1 MRSFLTLS
9 LLISFFA
16 ISCNTPSGEPGTIT
30 GQFTGVEEGT
40 SIFLRSFNQGALVQV
55 GKAETDLNGEFSI
68 TPEKPLKAGY
78 HQIMVEKRSPMVL
91 ITNSEESPHIIAE
104 IPEGRGYLTGATITG
119 SASSTLLASYYDV
132 IMPIQDEIL
141 IAQKAS
147 RLAEDSERAE
157 FTVITKDLIERLNIV
172 TLEFI
177 ANNSEDPAALA
188 GLENLNPSTNGSIFK
203 EILEK
208 LRDEYGNTHYFTML
222 NQKYA
227 KSLNPRTL
235 PKQNPD
241 SKTKRNSK
249 NSKYMA
255 GDIAPDIAM
264 NDLDGNLRRLS
275 DLRGKVVLLDFWA
288 SWCGPCRR
296 ENPHVVHA
304 YNKYN
309 SQGFEVFSVSL
320 DSDLNKW
327 KNAVEQDGLI
337 WKNHVSDLAGWKNA
351 SAREYGISSIPHTML
366 LDTDGTII
374 RTHLRGAALESELIK
389 LFGE

>member
-1 MRSFLTLS
+1 MRAFLILSTL
-9 LLISFFA
+9 ICFYA
-16 ISCNTPSGEPGTIT
+16 ISCNSPSGEPGTIT
-30 GQFTGVEEGT
+30 GQFTGLEEGT

-55 GKAETDLNGEFSI
+55 GKTETDLNGSFSI
-68 TPEKPLKAGY
+68 TPEKPLKSGY
-78 HQIMVEKRSPMVL
+78 HQLMVEKRSPVL
-91 ITNSEESPHIIAE
+91 FITNSDESPHITAE

-119 SASSTLLASYYDV
+119 SSSSTLLASYYDV

-141 IAQKAS
+141 EAHKAS
-147 RLAEDSERAE
+147 RIADDSEKAE
-157 FTVITKDLIERLNIV
+157 YTVITKNLIQILN
-172 TLEFI
+172 TFSLEFI
-177 ANNSEDPAALA
+177 AENIEDPAALA
-188 GLENLNPSTNGSIFK
+188 ALENLNPTTNGPIFK
-203 EILEK
+203 EVLEN
-208 LRDEYGNTHYFTML
+208 LREAYGNTHYFKML

-241 SKTKRNSK
+241 TKANRNSK
-249 NSKYMA
+249 NSKYIA
-255 GDIAPDIAM
+255 GDIAPEIAM
-264 NDLDGNLRRLS
+264 NDLDGNLRSLS

-327 KNAVEQDGLI
+327 KKAVVQDGLI
-337 WKNHVSDLAGWKNA
+337 WDNHVSDLAGWKNA

-366 LDTDGTII
+366 LDRDGTII
-374 RTHLRGAALESELIK
+374 RTHLRGAALEAELIK